1 MLRVALV
8 LRSTE
13 VQPAFLGLV
22 HPIAKDSKP
31 DLCQVLVCNPA
42 AVFDTLLCG
51 VAVCA
56 LWLSGFSWWLLELRC
71 PGAELAEEGPR
82 LVRVLKS
89 LAWSMTLPCFMDVA
103 IWFFWGAFPDLA
115 RRCFLMP
122 FEPRWPFLQV
132 LEPLL
137 FSIKLPFM
145 D

>member
-56 LWLSGFSWWLLELRC
+56 LWLSGFLGGCLSCGAPEQSWRKKGQGSSE
-71 PGAELAEEGPR
+71 
-82 LVRVLKS
+82 
-89 LAWSMTLPCFMDVA
+89 F
-103 IWFFWGAFPDLA
+103 
-115 RRCFLMP
+115 
-122 FEPRWPFLQV
+122 
-132 LEPLL
+132 
-137 FSIKLPFM
+137 
-145 D
+145 